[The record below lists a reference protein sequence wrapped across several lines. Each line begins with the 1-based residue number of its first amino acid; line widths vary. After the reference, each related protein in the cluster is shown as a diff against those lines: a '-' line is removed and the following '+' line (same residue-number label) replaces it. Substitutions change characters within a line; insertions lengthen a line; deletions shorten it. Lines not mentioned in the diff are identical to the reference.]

1 MAYTINLTSSP
12 SLITINDDTVN
23 KTYAVT
29 FVGRNRP
36 EWGEIVN
43 ENFLRLLENFAGAS
57 PPPTSVTGQLF
68 FDTVTNGGLLKVY
81 DGNKY
86 VSLTDGGTF

>member
-36 EWGEIVN
+36 EWGEIFN
-43 ENFLRLLENFAGAS
+43 ENFLRLMENFAGTN
-57 PPPTSVTGQLF
+57 PPSKSVTGQLF
-68 FDTVTNGGLLKVY
+68 FYTGSGGQLQMY
-81 DGNKY
+81 DGATYIN
-86 VSLTDGGTF
+86 VTDGGTF